1 MTRKCS
7 EDPRINLTSLRRR
20 ELLQVG
26 FSTAMGLGLNGFL
39 SSKRAAADQQSNQRS
54 DRRPDRRPGAAKS
67 VIIIYQTGGASQ
79 IDTFDPKPDAPEGIR
94 GEFHPIATQ
103 VPGIQVAEHLPR
115 FASQADRWAIIRS
128 MSHKNAGHLTATH
141 QVLTGT
147 PVPGLP
153 EDLPVDKVASRQDW
167 PCYASGLN
175 YLRPRSDG
183 VPSGVN
189 LPTFLE
195 EGPLTWPGQHAG
207 LLGAQHDPWQLR
219 RDPNAPDFRED
230 TLHLL
235 NGLSLDRLQ
244 NRKSLLVLVDRQRQT
259 LAVAG
264 EQQLSGQYQAAF
276 NLLTSGRL
284 TQAFDLNREPV
295 AVRDRYGRHMFGQS
309 LLLARRLVE
318 AGVPIVQ
325 CNMGIV
331 QTWDNHAD
339 IFNVLKTRLLPPFDQ
354 GVAALLDDLDAR
366 GLLDHTL
373 VALFGEFGRT
383 PKLSILPG
391 QTQSGRDHW
400 PHVFSAAFAGA
411 GVRGGQVIGSS
422 DAIGGYPATMPL
434 GPRELAATIYEALG
448 LRPDTLVHDRLGRP
462 LTLCAGEPI
471 SQLYNAD
478 AA

>member
-1 MTRKCS
+1 
-7 EDPRINLTSLRRR
+7 
-20 ELLQVG
+20 
-26 FSTAMGLGLNGFL
+26 MGLGLSGIL
-39 SSKRAAADQQSNQRS
+39 SSARAAE
-54 DRRPDRRPGAAKS
+54 DRRSAGRLGAAKS

-79 IDTFDPKPDAPEGIR
+79 IDTFDPKPDATESIR
-94 GEFHPIATQ
+94 GAFHPIASR

-115 FASQADRWAIIRS
+115 FASQSDRWAIIRS

-147 PVPGLP
+147 AVPGLP

-167 PCYASGLN
+167 PCYASALS

-195 EGPLTWPGQHAG
+195 EGPLIWPGQHAG
-207 LLGAQHDPWQLR
+207 VLGAQHDPWQLR
-219 RDPNAPDFRED
+219 RDPNAPDFREE
-230 TLHLL
+230 TLHLM
-235 NGLSLDRLQ
+235 NGLSLGRLQ
-244 NRKSLLVLVDRQRQT
+244 DRKSLLDLVDRQRRS

-318 AGVPIVQ
+318 SGVPIVQ

-339 IFNVLKTRLLPPFDQ
+339 IFNVLQNRLLPPFDQ
-354 GVAALLDDLDAR
+354 GVAALVDDLDAR
-366 GLLDHTL
+366 GLLNQTL

-383 PKLSILPG
+383 PKLSIMPG
-391 QTQSGRDHW
+391 QTQPGRDHW

-411 GVRGGQVIGSS
+411 GVHAGQVIGSS
-422 DAIGGYPATMPL
+422 DAIGGFPASTPL
-434 GPRELAATIYEALG
+434 GPRELAATIYQALG
-448 LRPDTLVHDRLGRP
+448 IRPDTIVHDRLGRP

-471 SQLYNAD
+471 SQLYD
-478 AA
+478 AIGA

>member
-1 MTRKCS
+1 MIRKWFEHS
-7 EDPRINLTSLRRR
+7 PTDVALMRRR

-26 FSTAMGLGLNGFL
+26 FSTAMGLGLSGVL
-39 SSKRAAADQQSNQRS
+39 SSKGAAGEQRS
-54 DRRPDRRPGAAKS
+54 ERRSGRAKS

-79 IDTFDPKPDAPEGIR
+79 IDTLDPKPDAPDDVR
-94 GEFHPIATQ
+94 GEFRSIASR
-103 VPGIQVAEHLPR
+103 VPGIRVAEHLPR
-115 FASQADRWAIIRS
+115 FASQSERWAIIRS

-141 QVLTGT
+141 QVLTGR
-147 PVPGLP
+147 PIPGLA
-153 EDLPVDKVASRQDW
+153 EDVPADKVASRQDW
-167 PCYASGLN
+167 PCYASALN
-175 YLRPRSDG
+175 SLRPRQDG

-189 LPTFLE
+189 LPTFLV

-207 LLGAQHDPWQLR
+207 LLGAQHDPWQIR
-219 RDPNAPDFRED
+219 SDPSAANFREE

-235 NGLSLDRLQ
+235 DGLSLNRLQ
-244 NRKSLLVLVDRQRQT
+244 DRKSLLAEMDRQRRT
-259 LAVAG
+259 LAIDG

-284 TQAFDLNREPV
+284 TQAFDLNREPA

-309 LLLARRLVE
+309 LLLVRRLVE

-339 IFNVLKTRLLPPFDQ
+339 IFNVLKNRLLPPFDQ
-354 GVAALLDDLDAR
+354 GVAALMDDLHAR

-391 QTQSGRDHW
+391 QTQTGRDHW

-411 GVRGGQVIGSS
+411 GVCGGQVIGSS
-422 DAIGGYPATMPL
+422 DAIGGYPASMQF
-434 GPRELAATIYEALG
+434 GPSELAATIYDALG
-448 LRPDTLVHDRLGRP
+448 IRPDALLQDRLGRP
-462 LTLCAGEPI
+462 FTLCAGEPI
-471 SQLYNAD
+471 SQLYTGNGV
-478 AA
+478 

>member
-1 MTRKCS
+1 MAPQSC
-7 EDPRINLTSLRRR
+7 EHPRFNLASLRRR

-26 FSTAMGLGLNGFL
+26 FSTAMGLGLNSIF
-39 SSKRAAADQQSNQRS
+39 SSVRAAERRQSTGS
-54 DRRPDRRPGAAKS
+54 FGAAKS

-79 IDTFDPKPDAPEGIR
+79 IDTLDPKPAAPDSIR
-94 GEFHPIATQ
+94 GEFHPIASR

-115 FASQADRWAIIRS
+115 FAAQADRWAIIRS

-147 PVPGLP
+147 PIPGLP

-167 PCYASGLN
+167 PCYASALS
-175 YLRPRSDG
+175 YLRPRNDG

-207 LLGAQHDPWQLR
+207 VLGAQHDPWQLR
-219 RDPNAPDFRED
+219 RDPNAADFREE
-230 TLHLL
+230 TLHLVD
-235 NGLSLDRLQ
+235 GLSLGRLQ
-244 NRKSLLVLVDRQRQT
+244 DRKSLLDLVDRQRKS
-259 LAVAG
+259 LIVAG
-264 EQQLSGQYQAAF
+264 EKQLSGQYQAAF

-295 AVRDRYGRHMFGQS
+295 ALRDRYGRHMFGQS

-339 IFNVLKTRLLPPFDQ
+339 IFNVLKNRLLPPFDQ
-354 GVAALLDDLDAR
+354 GVAALVDDLDTR
-366 GLLDHTL
+366 GLLKHTL
-373 VALFGEFGRT
+373 VVLFGEFGRT
-383 PKLSILPG
+383 PKLSIMPG
-391 QTQSGRDHW
+391 QTQPGRDHW

-422 DAIGGYPATMPL
+422 DATGGYPASTPL
-434 GPRELAATIYEALG
+434 GPRELAATIYQAL
-448 LRPDTLVHDRLGRP
+448 RIPSDTVVHDRLGRP
-462 LTLCAGEPI
+462 LTLCTGQPI
-471 SQLYNAD
+471 AQLYD
-478 AA
+478 ASGA

>member
-1 MTRKCS
+1 MTRNCS
-7 EDPRINLTSLRRR
+7 EDSRINLTSMRRR

-26 FSTAMGLGLNGFL
+26 FSTAMGLGLNGIL
-39 SSKRAAADQQSNQRS
+39 SSNRAAADQ
-54 DRRPDRRPGAAKS
+54 RPDRRLGAAKS

-94 GEFHPIATQ
+94 GEFHPIATR

-167 PCYASGLN
+167 PCYASALN

-195 EGPLTWPGQHAG
+195 EGPLIWPGQHGG

-219 RDPNAPDFRED
+219 RDPNAADFRED

-244 NRKSLLVLVDRQRQT
+244 NRKTLLALVDRQRRT
-259 LAVAG
+259 LAIAG

-309 LLLARRLVE
+309 VLLARRLIE

-339 IFNVLKTRLLPPFDQ
+339 IFNVLKNRLLPPFDQ
-354 GVAALLDDLDAR
+354 GVAALLDDLNAS

-422 DAIGGYPATMPL
+422 DATGGYPATMPL

-448 LRPDTLVHDRLGRP
+448 IRPNTLVHDRLGRP

-471 SQLYNAD
+471 SQLFSASG
-478 AA
+478 A